1 MKNIYYILIIVS
13 LSLIVACSNTTKK
26 QDAISTTE
34 NNTLGEKEVTDGWK
48 LLFDGKTS
56 DGWRGYK
63 KESFPSDWKITN
75 EGEIYMSASGRGE
88 AGSTNGGDIIY
99 DQKFSNFHVKLE
111 WKVSEGGNSGIF
123 YLGQE
128 TPEFD
133 YIWRTAPE
141 MQILDNDRHPD
152 AFLGKDGNRQAGA
165 LYDLY
170 PAVPQNANKAG
181 EWNKVEIIVYNGTV
195 IHKQNGEVVVEYHL
209 WTPKWEE
216 DVSRS
221 KFPNLNKNWANVE
234 KEGYFG
240 LQDHGDD
247 VWFRNIKI
255 RQL

>member
-1 MKNIYYILIIVS
+1 MKNIYYILSIITI
-13 LSLIVACSNTTKK
+13 SLILACSNTTKN
-26 QDAISTTE
+26 QETSVAVE
-34 NNTLGEKEVTDGWK
+34 NNTLTEKETTEGWR

-63 KESFPSDWKITN
+63 KETFPTDWNITD

-88 AGSTNGGDIIY
+88 AGSANGGDIIY

-152 AFLGKDGNRQAGA
+152 AFLGRDGNRQAGA
-165 LYDLY
+165 LYDSFVNLTDEL
-170 PAVPQNANKAG
+170 K
-181 EWNKVEIIVYNGTV
+181 KVGNQIGTV
-195 IHKQNGEVVVEYHL
+195 QNSYDKAMKKLTG
-209 WTPKWEE
+209 KG
-216 DVSRS
+216 
-221 KFPNLNKNWANVE
+221 NLVKRVE
-234 KEGYFG
+234 K
-240 LQDHGDD
+240 L
-247 VWFRNIKI
+247 K
-255 RQL
+255 QLGAKASKQIDPKLINQSINELDS